1 VKHERKLLPV
11 WTTLLVLSLLLAG
24 CSTAVKSPAQTPPA
38 LSATPSLA
46 PSLVDTPPPTPSPS
60 PTLLAAI
67 TAGQLEGS
75 TYTNGYFGFSLTLPA
90 GWHMASGEE
99 LARINGA
106 SLACAGTKQD
116 IGAIDQTSLA
126 AQKELFPFLASKY
139 ALGYTGGTNPS
150 LGLALENLAASGSS
164 AATGAD
170 WLPAAIQRMKSA
182 NLPYAFTEIAPVS
195 LGGMDFYTF
204 EADFTM
210 SGMKCRQVYYAA
222 VMRGYAI
229 VLTETAYGDGD
240 LAEMDAVVR
249 SIAFR

>member
-1 VKHERKLLPV
+1 VKHKRKLLPV
-11 WTTLLVLSLLLAG
+11 WATLLISSLMLIG
-24 CSTAVKSPAQTPPA
+24 CSTTVKSPVQTPTA
-38 LSATPSLA
+38 HSATPSPA
-46 PSLVDTPPPTPSPS
+46 PTPVNTPSPTPA
-60 PTLLAAI
+60 PTLLPAI
-67 TAGQLEGS
+67 TAGRLEGNIYS
-75 TYTNGYFGFSLTLPA
+75 NGYFGFSLTLPA
-90 GWHMASGEE
+90 GWQMATGEE
-99 LARINGA
+99 IARISGA
-106 SLACAGTKQD
+106 SIESAGTEQD
-116 IGAIDQTSLA
+116 TGAVDPASLA
-126 AQKELFPFLASKY
+126 AQKELIPFLASKY